1 MNIDRDSLAQ
11 PLIRFGFV
19 FAGILA
25 FYISIANFLPNLT
38 AMSMVTM
45 LESRAESLSFMLS
58 ATIAPILLLTISF
71 VMIRFSARFANKL
84 LPSES
89 VESQTLEAAI
99 YRVAF
104 TVSGVLVLSW
114 ALPRIAQILSNI
126 AAMKFDAVP
135 ENMHAD
141 LTESNWIS
149 LIYFCI
155 QCGIA
160 VYLIW
165 GAPHLVKWQV
175 NRSSNS
181 QSAT

>member
-1 MNIDRDSLAQ
+1 MNIDRDSFAQ

-45 LESRAESLSFMLS
+45 LDSTAESLSFLLS
-58 ATIAPILLLTISF
+58 ATIAPVLLLILAL
-71 VMIRFSARFANKL
+71 VMIRFSDRFAHKL
-84 LPSES
+84 LPTES
-89 VESQTLEAAI
+89 VGFPTFESAI

-104 TVSGVLVLSW
+104 TVCGVLVLSW

-126 AAMKFDAVP
+126 AVMKSDTLP
-135 ENMHAD
+135 NDMHAE
-141 LTESNWIS
+141 LTQSNWIS
-149 LIYFCI
+149 LIYFCL
-155 QCGIA
+155 QSAIA

-175 NRSSNS
+175 NRSSNG
-181 QSAT
+181 QNAT